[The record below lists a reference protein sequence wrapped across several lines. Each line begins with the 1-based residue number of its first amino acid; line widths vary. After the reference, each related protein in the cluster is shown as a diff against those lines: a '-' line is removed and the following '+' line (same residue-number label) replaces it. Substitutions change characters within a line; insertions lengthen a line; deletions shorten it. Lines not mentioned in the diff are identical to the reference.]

1 MIYIDENIDGFDL
14 EQGLKEISP
23 QRREYALRY
32 RNERDQRCCVAAYR
46 LLQRALQQ
54 EYGITEL
61 PELEH
66 DENGKPSLAG
76 RPDIHVSLSHCR
88 DAVACV
94 VSDQPIGIDVETRDH
109 YSPEVAQRVM
119 SEEEMCHIM
128 ASSDPATAFTRLWTM
143 KESLFKLTGDD
154 QGGDIARMLDNA
166 QCYRFTTVATTAWV
180 LTTCQHAT

>member
-1 MIYIDENIDGFDL
+1 MIYIDENIEGFDL
-14 EQGLKEISP
+14 EQALREISP
-23 QRREYALRY
+23 QRREYALSY
-32 RNERDQRCCVAAYR
+32 RNERDRRCCVTAYW

-61 PELEH
+61 PELVH
-66 DENGKPSLAG
+66 DKNGKPSLAG

-94 VSDQPIGIDVETRDH
+94 VSDQPIGIDIETMSH

-128 ASSDPATAFTRLWTM
+128 ASSEPATTFTRLWTM

-166 QCYRFTTVATTAWV
+166 QRYRFTTVAATAWV

>member
-1 MIYIDENIDGFDL
+1 MIYLDENIEGFDL
-14 EQGLKEISP
+14 AQALREISP
-23 QRREYALRY
+23 VRREYALRY

-46 LLQRALQQ
+46 LLQRALRQ

-61 PELEH
+61 PELIH
-66 DENGKPSLAG
+66 DKNGKPSLAG
-76 RPDIHVSLSHCR
+76 HPDIHVSLSHCR
-88 DAVACV
+88 DAAACV
-94 VSDQPIGIDVETRDH
+94 VSDKPIGIDIETMDH
-109 YSPEVAQRVM
+109 FSPEVAQRVM

-154 QGGDIARMLDNA
+154 QGGDIARMLDDA
-166 QCYRFTTVATTAWV
+166 GRYRFTTVAAAAWV

>member
-1 MIYIDENIDGFDL
+1 MIYIDENIDGYDL
-14 EQGLKEISP
+14 EQGLREISP

-32 RNERDQRCCVAAYR
+32 RNERDQRCCVAAYL
-46 LLQRALQQ
+46 LLQRALRQ

-61 PELEH
+61 PELVH
-66 DENGKPSLAG
+66 DQNGKPSLAG

-94 VSDQPIGIDVETRDH
+94 VSDQPIGIDVETRNH

-166 QCYRFTTVATTAWV
+166 KLFRFTTVATTAWV